1 MKILHTADWH
11 LGKVLHQFDLE
22 EDHRLFISWLLDFIE
37 TEKIDVLII
46 SGDVF
51 DQGNPSNEAR
61 KLLNLTLRNLIRLGT
76 RVIITGGNHDS
87 INMLNASKELLED
100 FNVTMIG
107 GVPENF
113 GDQIIE
119 LQDKE
124 GNIELI
130 CAAIPF
136 LRDKDLKS
144 FVSGENYDDRIK
156 AIKQGITNHYHKII
170 AMIDEKYQKQYPVL
184 GMGHLYIQG
193 ATLPEGEKEIQLGNA
208 AGIESSTFDGLF
220 DYFALGHI
228 HVPLRYGNNVRYSG
242 SPIPLSFSEKN
253 DEKIVIIVEVV
264 NGKLINKSYRVPRFR
279 EVIQLS
285 GNWEVV
291 KEKITGHKSDS
302 PLPPIYELL
311 IIANAGEIYSIENEC
326 NEMKNAGYLII
337 KKRYQTDFNESP
349 LSSLLQAEEKSI
361 TELNPR
367 EVFAKKLEG
376 KIFEIEDLELIHQA
390 YEEVLTEL
398 NETE

>member
-11 LGKVLHQFDLE
+11 LGKILHQFDLE
-22 EDHRLFISWLLDFIE
+22 EDHSLFISWLLNFIDVE
-37 TEKIDVLII
+37 QVDVLII

-51 DQGNPSNEAR
+51 DQSNPSNEAR
-61 KLLNLTLRNLIRLGT
+61 KLLNLALRNLIRLGT

-100 FNVTMIG
+100 FKVTMVG

-113 GDQIIE
+113 EDQIIE
-119 LQDKE
+119 LQGKD

-130 CAAIPF
+130 CAAVPF

-144 FVSGENYDDRIK
+144 FVSGEIYDDRIK
-156 AIKQGITNHYHKII
+156 AIKQGIANHYYKIKAI
-170 AMIDEKYQKQYPVL
+170 IDEKYQKQYPVL

-208 AGIESSTFDGLF
+208 AGIEASTFEDLF

-228 HVPLRYGNNVRYSG
+228 HVPLRYGPNVRYSG

-253 DEKIVIIVEVV
+253 DEKVVILIEVKDGQLV
-264 NGKLINKSYRVPRFR
+264 NKSCQVPKFR
-279 EVIQLS
+279 DVIQLS
-285 GNWEVV
+285 GNWEMI
-291 KEKITGHKSDS
+291 KEKMKVHESDR

-311 IIANAGEIYSIENEC
+311 INAGVGEIYAVENEC
-326 NEMKNAGYLII
+326 NEMKNTGYNII
-337 KKRYQTDFNESP
+337 KKRYISDFSESP
-349 LSSLLQAEEKSI
+349 LSSLLTAEVKSVA
-361 TELNPR
+361 ELNAR
-367 EVFAKKLEG
+367 EVFTKKLEG
-376 KIFEIEDLELIHQA
+376 KIFEAEELQLMHQA
-390 YEEVLTEL
+390 YEEILTEL
-398 NETE
+398 NETD

>member
-11 LGKVLHQFDLE
+11 LGKVLHQFDIE
-22 EDHRLFISWLLDFIE
+22 EDHRLFISWLLNFIE
-37 TEKIDVLII
+37 TEQVDVLII

-51 DQGNPSNEAR
+51 DQSNPSNEAR

-107 GVPENF
+107 GVPEIF
-113 GDQIIE
+113 EDQIIE
-119 LQDKE
+119 IQGKG

-130 CAAIPF
+130 CAAVPF

-144 FVSGENYDDRIK
+144 FVSGENYEDRIK
-156 AIKQGITNHYHKII
+156 AIKQGITNHYNKIKAI
-170 AMIDEKYQKQYPVL
+170 IDEKYQNQYPVL

-208 AGIESSTFDGLF
+208 AGIESSTFEGLF
-220 DYFALGHI
+220 DYLALGHI
-228 HVPLRYGNNVRYSG
+228 HVALRYGKNVRYSG

-253 DEKIVIIVEVV
+253 DEKLVIIIEVKD
-264 NGKLINKSYRVPRFR
+264 GKLINKSYPVPRFR
-279 EVIQLS
+279 DVIQLN
-285 GNWEVV
+285 GNWEEV
-291 KEKITGHKSDS
+291 KEKITGNESEC

-311 IIANAGEIYSIENEC
+311 ITANAGEIYAIENEC
-326 NEMKNAGYLII
+326 NDLKNAGYNII
-337 KKRYQTDFNESP
+337 KKRYVTDFSESP
-349 LSSLLQAEEKSI
+349 LSGLLPAEVKSVA
-361 TELNPR
+361 ELNPR

-376 KIFEIEDLELIHQA
+376 KFFESKDLDLIHQA
-390 YEEVLTEL
+390 YEQVLIDL
-398 NETE
+398 NETD